1 VSSPWQVC
9 TGGHL
14 EAEAGANSLGPTGLV
29 LSDLLVQRLGASESR
44 EGSECSLHEKIL
56 GMFC

>member
-1 VSSPWQVC
+1 M
-9 TGGHL
+9 GGHL